1 MQFPRPS
8 QQLTITALTSS
19 GHAYDIDF
27 PLHPQTRSS
36 DAVADLVTAQLAAI
50 SEIVARHPGLGDGD
64 ILQSLAMTLAVRAR
78 MVDSSPESMTKLV
91 HDLFDTAYEAAR
103 TAAPVIAGGA

>member
-1 MQFPRPS
+1 MNT
-8 QQLTITALTSS
+8 LTITALTSS

-50 SEIVARHPGLGDGD
+50 SEIVARHTGLSDGD
-64 ILQSLAMTLAVRAR
+64 ILQSLALTLAVRAR
-78 MVDSSPESMTKLV
+78 MVESSPESMTKLV

-103 TAAPVIAGGA
+103 SAAPVIAGRA

>member
-1 MQFPRPS
+1 MNT
-8 QQLTITALTSS
+8 LTITALTSS

-36 DAVADLVTAQLAAI
+36 DAVANLVTAQLAAI
-50 SEIVARHPGLGDGD
+50 SEIVARHPGLSDGD
-64 ILQSLAMTLAVRAR
+64 ILQSLALTLAVRAR
-78 MVDSSPESMTKLV
+78 MVESSPESMTKLV

-103 TAAPVIAGGA
+103 SAAPVIAGRA

>member
-1 MQFPRPS
+1 MNT
-8 QQLTITALTSS
+8 LTITALTSS

-50 SEIVARHPGLGDGD
+50 S
-64 ILQSLAMTLAVRAR
+64 
-78 MVDSSPESMTKLV
+78 
-91 HDLFDTAYEAAR
+91 
-103 TAAPVIAGGA
+103 